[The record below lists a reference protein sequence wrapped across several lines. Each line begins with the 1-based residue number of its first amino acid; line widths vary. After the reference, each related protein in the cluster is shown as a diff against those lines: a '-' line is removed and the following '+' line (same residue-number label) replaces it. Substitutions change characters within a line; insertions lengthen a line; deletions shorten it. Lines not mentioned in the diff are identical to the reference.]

1 LLFICPKLKELKA
14 RAVPVAV
21 CADDSDD
28 GTLSVLID
36 GPDFVSVEPT
46 TIGVGVTRGAGVEF
60 GFNAGMEFVTTT
72 FTGVGVGSIA
82 D

>member
-1 LLFICPKLKELKA
+1 LLFICPKLKA
-14 RAVPVAV
+14 PTVPVAV

-28 GTLSVLID
+28 GTLSVLTD
-36 GPDFVSVEPT
+36 GPDFVSVAPT

>member
-1 LLFICPKLKELKA
+1 MLFISPKLKA

-36 GPDFVSVEPT
+36 GPDFVLVEPT
-46 TIGVGVTRGAGVEF
+46 TIGVGVTRGAGIEF

-72 FTGVGVGSIA
+72 FTGVGEGSTA